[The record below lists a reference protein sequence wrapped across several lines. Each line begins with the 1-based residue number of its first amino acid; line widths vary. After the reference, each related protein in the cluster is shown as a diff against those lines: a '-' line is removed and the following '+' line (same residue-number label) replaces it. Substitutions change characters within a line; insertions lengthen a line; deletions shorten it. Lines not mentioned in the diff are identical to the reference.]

1 MAIQSKAELTNVDYT
16 KSRIEIYKKELDI
29 KKKEFKD
36 KLKGYRT
43 ALKLAQNQLAK
54 VEIQCETVQ
63 EQLKFHEKIYNPHK
77 NATMK
82 RKNQLKNI
90 SFTENDNE
98 FVTQNSQAKLEKN
111 ISPRKK
117 ESALKKTQTETF

>member
-1 MAIQSKAELTNVDYT
+1 LTNVDYT

-63 EQLKFHEKIYNPHK
+63 EQLKFSEKIYNPHK
-77 NATMK
+77 NETMK

-98 FVTQNSQAKLEKN
+98 FVT
-111 ISPRKK
+111 
-117 ESALKKTQTETF
+117 